1 MKGSKLGKRISIC
14 IVLVLLIVMVPFSVF
29 IIGITSKNTKTNSI
43 NNMET
48 VAIER
53 SQIIANYIEDMEK
66 ILVAF
71 SKAGEVTDLL
81 LNTNDA
87 EALKAAQ
94 AYTEYFSKDIS
105 NLDGIYISDWETK
118 VLSHTN
124 PDVPGIVM
132 REGDS
137 LKQLQDSILAA
148 GEVYNTGI
156 VVSPASGRQVISM
169 YRGIY
174 NSTGEPVG
182 IAGLAVYT
190 EGLVSILD
198 SLVMQ
203 GMDSISYSMVNVKDN
218 TYIFNADSSKV
229 STETDN
235 KEIINVCTAVKEKDG
250 DGTGYIEYTE
260 NNKKIISTYY
270 YIQERGWLFLVSANE
285 SEMLSLVVKIKFS
298 LIIFCIS
305 VMVILMAASYLLICY
320 MTSPLKLIEKDITN
334 IHDYDI
340 RENKLLNKYQD
351 RKDEVGN
358 ICSGLIA
365 LKRNLSAL
373 IKIIQDVSK
382 EINDATGVFNSQ
394 FAFISERTS
403 ETNNAIGEVAES
415 ATGQAHETAGS
426 KNMVDSIVQNLS
438 AQHDNTEN
446 FMVMVENL
454 NKSSENT
461 KNVLGNLASAFTEN
475 AQAVN
480 LVAERTEQV
489 KISVNQITATTDAI
503 SDIAGQTNLL
513 SLNASIEAARAGEDG
528 KGFAVVAD
536 EIRKLAEE
544 SGDSAKQIND
554 IIKVLINNSEES
566 VRSMSVMTV
575 NNSGQIEQ
583 LNSLEDSFSNMME
596 ELSELLDSIE
606 EMNTYIND
614 IGNSVDSLSASI
626 STLADVSEEN
636 AASCERTSANMA
648 VLDNSITSCA
658 GQTEKLANLGK
669 KLGEAAGRFHI

>member
-124 PDVPGIVM
+124 PDVHGIVM

-203 GMDSISYSMVNVKDN
+203 GMDSIL
-218 TYIFNADSSKV
+218 
-229 STETDN
+229 
-235 KEIINVCTAVKEKDG
+235 
-250 DGTGYIEYTE
+250 
-260 NNKKIISTYY
+260 
-270 YIQERGWLFLVSANE
+270 WL
-285 SEMLSLVVKIKFS
+285 M
-298 LIIFCIS
+298 
-305 VMVILMAASYLLICY
+305 
-320 MTSPLKLIEKDITN
+320 
-334 IHDYDI
+334 
-340 RENKLLNKYQD
+340 
-351 RKDEVGN
+351 
-358 ICSGLIA
+358 
-365 LKRNLSAL
+365 
-373 IKIIQDVSK
+373 
-382 EINDATGVFNSQ
+382 
-394 FAFISERTS
+394 
-403 ETNNAIGEVAES
+403 
-415 ATGQAHETAGS
+415 
-426 KNMVDSIVQNLS
+426 
-438 AQHDNTEN
+438 
-446 FMVMVENL
+446 
-454 NKSSENT
+454 
-461 KNVLGNLASAFTEN
+461 
-475 AQAVN
+475 
-480 LVAERTEQV
+480 
-489 KISVNQITATTDAI
+489 
-503 SDIAGQTNLL
+503 
-513 SLNASIEAARAGEDG
+513 
-528 KGFAVVAD
+528 
-536 EIRKLAEE
+536 
-544 SGDSAKQIND
+544 
-554 IIKVLINNSEES
+554 
-566 VRSMSVMTV
+566 
-575 NNSGQIEQ
+575 
-583 LNSLEDSFSNMME
+583 
-596 ELSELLDSIE
+596 
-606 EMNTYIND
+606 
-614 IGNSVDSLSASI
+614 
-626 STLADVSEEN
+626 
-636 AASCERTSANMA
+636 
-648 VLDNSITSCA
+648 
-658 GQTEKLANLGK
+658 
-669 KLGEAAGRFHI
+669 